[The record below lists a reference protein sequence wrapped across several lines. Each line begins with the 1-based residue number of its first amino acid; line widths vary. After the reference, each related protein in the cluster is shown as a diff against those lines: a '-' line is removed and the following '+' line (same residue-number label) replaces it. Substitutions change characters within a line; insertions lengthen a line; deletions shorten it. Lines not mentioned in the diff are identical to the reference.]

1 MHGAAPTAVVEE
13 GSLLAEFEGAVR
25 RDGDAVAVTVRSLNS
40 GRGVRS
46 VSAAAMWLCCYVA
59 VLRGCYTDSVRIA
72 VLVKQIPAPVEF
84 RMQDGRLVRDGVPL
98 EVNAYCR
105 RANAKAVELAGA
117 EGEVVAF
124 TMGPPAAADALR
136 EMIACGASRGVHLCD
151 AAFAGSDTL
160 ATAVALASAI
170 RREGPFDLVLA
181 GLNSLDSDTG
191 QVPVETA
198 ELLGLPFAAGVRHL
212 EIADGAFTARLETD
226 DGYITVTGEL
236 PAALSAAER
245 LCSPSKAP
253 PEARA
258 AVDEARILRLS
269 ADDLD
274 VPAERL
280 GAAGSPTSVGRVRV
294 LTATR
299 KALRASSVAQAVDL
313 LQELGAFSDS
323 AAEEAAG
330 VVDEATDGD
339 TRDTGGARGWLGS
352 FVGVRRR
359 WGGAVGGFAGVSG
372 RLGSFVGVRRCRGG
386 AVGVVDV
393 AAGGDV
399 RGIGGVR
406 GWLGLSSGVRRRRGG
421 AVGGFGE
428 VRDGVRAG
436 ARSVAAPG
444 GSTATMLQADAVTA
458 PAAVPAG
465 DEQRSVWCFFTEAD
479 MGAELLGEA
488 TELAACISGSVTA
501 VTTIADAACGR
512 DFASAGADRI
522 LVIDSAAE
530 PSEQA
535 DALATAAAERLPW
548 ALLVEGTRSGRVVA
562 SIVAARC
569 GWGLTGDAVG
579 LEVGPDGRRLVAW
592 KPAFGGRLQVPI
604 TSRSPVQMA
613 TVRPGVLARR
623 PPRRHAPQPQV
634 EMLPDPARSSLCT
647 VDREQD
653 DDDVGELR
661 RARSVVAVGV
671 GVTPDGYPVIDE
683 LRAALGGAALGATR
697 RVTDQGW
704 VPRGRQIGVTGHAV
718 APRLLVAVGCSGRFN
733 HTVGIRNAGTLLA
746 INSDPEAEIFDQV
759 DIGLVGE
766 WQSVVPELTAEL
778 RRRALSQPQLDG

>member
-1 MHGAAPTAVVEE
+1 M
-13 GSLLAEFEGAVR
+13 R
-25 RDGDAVAVTVRSLNS
+25 RDGDAVAVIVRSLNS

-46 VSAAAMWLCCYVA
+46 VSAAAVRLCCYVA

-117 EGEVVAF
+117 DGEVVAF

-212 EIADGAFTARLETD
+212 EVADGAFTARLETD
-226 DGYITVTGEL
+226 DGYSTVTGGL

-258 AVDEARILRLS
+258 AVDEALILRLS

-299 KALRASSVAQAVDL
+299 KALRASSVAHAVDL

-339 TRDTGGARGWLGS
+339 TRGIGGARGWLGS

-372 RLGSFVGVRRCRGG
+372 RLGSFV
-386 AVGVVDV
+386 
-393 AAGGDV
+393 
-399 RGIGGVR
+399 
-406 GWLGLSSGVRRRRGG
+406 GVRRRRGG

-671 GVTPDGYPVIDE
+671 GVTPDGYPLIDE

>member
-1 MHGAAPTAVVEE
+1 M
-13 GSLLAEFEGAVR
+13 
-25 RDGDAVAVTVRSLNS
+25 
-40 GRGVRS
+40 
-46 VSAAAMWLCCYVA
+46 
-59 VLRGCYTDSVRIA
+59 
-72 VLVKQIPAPVEF
+72 KQIPAPVEF

-372 RLGSFVGVRRCRGG
+372 RLGSFVGVRRRRGG